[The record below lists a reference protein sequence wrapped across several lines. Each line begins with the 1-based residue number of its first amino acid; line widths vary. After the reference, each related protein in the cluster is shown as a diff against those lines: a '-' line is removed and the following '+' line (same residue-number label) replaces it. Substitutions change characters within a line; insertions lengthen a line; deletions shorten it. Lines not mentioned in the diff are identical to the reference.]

1 MPLLLARVPEFEV
14 GHTSIKSQA
23 LANTPNLP
31 ASAGFTLLGM
41 KLLLVLSL
49 LLGSTAFA
57 RSGNPETEVR
67 QTLSQFVQT
76 FDNLDW
82 DRFTAFFSD
91 DATMFQPRRFP
102 RRTENKSEIE
112 SQFRQVFETIRGSQT
127 RPPYMDL
134 LPRDLRIQM
143 LGKNVAL
150 VTFHL
155 DDRPALLNRRTIVW
169 QHFKAGWKIVHIHAS
184 EVPLS

>member
-1 MPLLLARVPEFEV
+1 MKRLL
-14 GHTSIKSQA
+14 I
-23 LANTPNLP
+23 
-31 ASAGFTLLGM
+31 
-41 KLLLVLSL
+41 LLLVLV
-49 LLGSTAFA
+49 STAFA
-57 RSGNPETEVR
+57 RSGNPESEVR
-67 QTLSQFVQT
+67 QTLSQFVQA

-112 SQFRQVFETIRGSQT
+112 SQFRQVFETLRGTQT

-134 LPRDLRIQM
+134 QPRDLRIQM
-143 LGKNVAL
+143 LSKNVAL

-169 QHFKAGWKIVHIHAS
+169 QHFKTGWKIVHIHAS
-184 EVPLS
+184 EVPLSQTLLNAF